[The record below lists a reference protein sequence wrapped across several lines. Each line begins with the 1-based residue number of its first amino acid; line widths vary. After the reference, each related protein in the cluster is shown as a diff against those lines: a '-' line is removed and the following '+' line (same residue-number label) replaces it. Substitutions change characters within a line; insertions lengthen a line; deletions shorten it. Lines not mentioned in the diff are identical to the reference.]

1 MTSDRTC
8 WSFRSD
14 RSFVTLIT
22 WILFLKYEYWF
33 FCVWIF
39 PTCLGKGEYTV
50 LHTSIIRYFILIW
63 PALIF
68 KIHINN
74 YVSFSAL
81 LLYLCLRAQFLDQF
95 SFSFFVLLLGYIL
108 NRFGMPK
115 MHNFTFLL
123 KKKPQVYRSFT
134 SGWKDTWMFAYFCLG
149 TGADGLHLEG
159 EIPGPQSCSIWLHLH
174 WTQHR
179 YQH

>member
-50 LHTSIIRYFILIW
+50 LHTSIIWYFILIW
-63 PALIF
+63 LALIF

-115 MHNFTFLL
+115 IHNFTFLL
-123 KKKPQVYRSFT
+123 KKPLKSIVVLHQVEKT
-134 SGWKDTWMFAYFCLG
+134 HECL
-149 TGADGLHLEG
+149 H
-159 EIPGPQSCSIWLHLH
+159 ISV
-174 WTQHR
+174 
-179 YQH
+179 